1 MKCCRDEV
9 SQEKIRI
16 LGLVIKRSPLILR
29 RTVSIESVLESDKWK
44 ISEKLEVE
52 RKCRHL
58 ILSVNKSAYL
68 SAIIVPLT
76 PAIQF
81 LLVLLSFRTKG
92 SHRLLEDRSRT
103 YSNLPSHMSQSTDFL
118 SPSKCTLENL
128 RVRATSVSLLLIW
141 KCRRKKKF
149 SNLNKCQITSATG
162 SNFFFLSIFLSCKWK
177 LRAMTVFYMLCQGIA
192 NTGC

>member
-1 MKCCRDEV
+1 MSSNSKCEQVRLPFSNHCPSNTCNTIFIGPFVFQD
-9 SQEKIRI
+9 
-16 LGLVIKRSPLILR
+16 KR
-29 RTVSIESVLESDKWK
+29 
-44 ISEKLEVE
+44 
-52 RKCRHL
+52 
-58 ILSVNKSAYL
+58 
-68 SAIIVPLT
+68 
-76 PAIQF
+76 
-81 LLVLLSFRTKG
+81 

-192 NTGC
+192 NTGCQSYKQE